1 MTVAEAQTLCLK
13 QGTPFYSYRL
23 PGERESVFGAQLD
36 GEVAPFR
43 QVGEQGKGF
52 ILVPFAESEEVP
64 AWFIRGDITFREVTT
79 DIEIR
84 TGLSGTMGLTD
95 IKPGQEPDISWEEY
109 ESQVAAMV
117 AALKQG
123 QVRKMVLSRTITLQE
138 RAYEKAAVWYTALAD
153 RYPEA
158 FVFLVF
164 VPGKTCWLGAT
175 PEIFLRQSAAG
186 TETMALAGTR
196 RVGTSGAWG
205 QKEIEEQAIVTEYMA
220 ELLETVCGEKWRRQ
234 GPFSKQAGRVELCI
248 RLLRWE
254 GYL

>member
-1 MTVAEAQTLCLK
+1 
-13 QGTPFYSYRL
+13 
-23 PGERESVFGAQLD
+23 
-36 GEVAPFR
+36 
-43 QVGEQGKGF
+43 
-52 ILVPFAESEEVP
+52 
-64 AWFIRGDITFREVTT
+64 
-79 DIEIR
+79 
-84 TGLSGTMGLTD
+84 MGLTD

-117 AALKQG
+117 ATLKQG

-186 TETMALAGTR
+186 TETMALAGT
-196 RVGTSGAWG
+196 
-205 QKEIEEQAIVTEYMA
+205 Q
-220 ELLETVCGEKWRRQ
+220 
-234 GPFSKQAGRVELCI
+234 
-248 RLLRWE
+248 E
-254 GYL
+254 G

>member
-52 ILVPFAESEEVP
+52 ILVPFAESEELP

-138 RAYEKAAVWYTALAD
+138 RAYEKAAVWYTVGSDTGDFLEAVGGWNRD
-153 RYPEA
+153 YGSGGYPK
-158 FVFLVF
+158 
-164 VPGKTCWLGAT
+164 GRNIRSLGA
-175 PEIFLRQSAAG
+175 EGDRG
-186 TETMALAGTR
+186 TGYRNGIYGRAVRDRMWRKMATARPLFKT
-196 RVGTSGAWG
+196 
-205 QKEIEEQAIVTEYMA
+205 
-220 ELLETVCGEKWRRQ
+220 
-234 GPFSKQAGRVELCI
+234 GRT
-248 RLLRWE
+248 
-254 GYL
+254 G

>member
-36 GEVAPFR
+36 CEVAPFR

-164 VPGKTCWLGAT
+164 VPGKTCDTGDFLEAVGGWNRDYGSGGYPKGRNIRSLGA
-175 PEIFLRQSAAG
+175 EGDRG
-186 TETMALAGTR
+186 TGYRNGIYGRAVRDGM
-196 RVGTSGAWG
+196 
-205 QKEIEEQAIVTEYMA
+205 
-220 ELLETVCGEKWRRQ
+220 WRKMSTG
-234 GPFSKQAGRVELCI
+234 GPLFKASRTG
-248 RLLRWE
+248 
-254 GYL
+254 

>member
-117 AALKQG
+117 RPPQGSRIPYRPGCRSFRLVISTSSIRPSLPGRQRGTHRRLPLTRACCKIAVVSGSSRMETKQNTVPACRHAGRANSCWVMAAPMAC
-123 QVRKMVLSRTITLQE
+123 RSRFL
-138 RAYEKAAVWYTALAD
+138 RSALACA
-153 RYPEA
+153 RA
-158 FVFLVF
+158 SVF
-164 VPGKTCWLGAT
+164 VIT
-175 PEIFLRQSAAG
+175 F
-186 TETMALAGTR
+186 
-196 RVGTSGAWG
+196 TSHP
-205 QKEIEEQAIVTEYMA
+205 
-220 ELLETVCGEKWRRQ
+220 L
-234 GPFSKQAGRVELCI
+234 
-248 RLLRWE
+248 
-254 GYL
+254 

>member
-1 MTVAEAQTLCLK
+1 
-13 QGTPFYSYRL
+13 
-23 PGERESVFGAQLD
+23 
-36 GEVAPFR
+36 
-43 QVGEQGKGF
+43 
-52 ILVPFAESEEVP
+52 
-64 AWFIRGDITFREVTT
+64 
-79 DIEIR
+79 
-84 TGLSGTMGLTD
+84 
-95 IKPGQEPDISWEEY
+95 
-109 ESQVAAMV
+109 MV

-220 ELLETVCGEKWRRQ
+220 ELLETVCGEKWRQ
-234 GPFSKQAGRVELCI
+234 EGPFSKQAGQVEHLCTVFRHEGKLTPGLTDRVRRALHPTPAVGGVPAGSALPMIRRIEGRNRRYYAGYVGPVSGDGCWDWFVNLRCMELWPDRI
-248 RLLRWE
+248 RLHIGGGITALSDPRKEWE
-254 GYL
+254 ETELKSRTLLDIVQYSDK

>member
-220 ELLETVCGEKWRRQ
+220 ELLETVCGEKWR
-234 GPFSKQAGRVELCI
+234 QAGPLFKTGRT
-248 RLLRWE
+248 
-254 GYL
+254 G

>member
-109 ESQVAAMV
+109 ENTDDSSSENYASADDSLSSSTLHYLFVDG
-117 AALKQG
+117 KG
-123 QVRKMVLSRTITLQE
+123 NVLSREYTTAAPVSDCQPVVKDSKVVYYASNANTVNFYSIDANDGTASKKIYRTAGENATWDFANGVLTISVLK
-138 RAYEKAAVWYTALAD
+138 YW
-153 RYPEA
+153 
-158 FVFLVF
+158 
-164 VPGKTCWLGAT
+164 
-175 PEIFLRQSAAG
+175 
-186 TETMALAGTR
+186 
-196 RVGTSGAWG
+196 
-205 QKEIEEQAIVTEYMA
+205 
-220 ELLETVCGEKWRRQ
+220 
-234 GPFSKQAGRVELCI
+234 
-248 RLLRWE
+248 
-254 GYL
+254 

>member
-1 MTVAEAQTLCLK
+1 MRTFKNQMQAFAIKQLLK
-13 QGTPFYSYRL
+13 YEMCIRDS
-23 PGERESVFGAQLD
+23 

-138 RAYEKAAVWYTALAD
+138 RAYEKAAVWYTACLL
-153 RYPEA
+153 Y
-158 FVFLVF
+158 
-164 VPGKTCWLGAT
+164 
-175 PEIFLRQSAAG
+175 
-186 TETMALAGTR
+186 
-196 RVGTSGAWG
+196 TS
-205 QKEIEEQAIVTEYMA
+205 
-220 ELLETVCGEKWRRQ
+220 CS
-234 GPFSKQAGRVELCI
+234 F
-248 RLLRWE
+248 
-254 GYL
+254 

>member
-1 MTVAEAQTLCLK
+1 MDTFAGYLLNSDKNDSCRSTNALFEA
-13 QGTPFYSYRL
+13 GNPFLFLSFTGRT
-23 PGERESVFGAQLD
+23 RICFGAQLD

-138 RAYEKAAVWYTALAD
+138 RAYESGC
-153 RYPEA
+153 
-158 FVFLVF
+158 LVYCF
-164 VPGKTCWLGAT
+164 G
-175 PEIFLRQSAAG
+175 
-186 TETMALAGTR
+186 
-196 RVGTSGAWG
+196 
-205 QKEIEEQAIVTEYMA
+205 
-220 ELLETVCGEKWRRQ
+220 
-234 GPFSKQAGRVELCI
+234 
-248 RLLRWE
+248 
-254 GYL
+254 

>member
-95 IKPGQEPDISWEEY
+95 IKPGQEPDISWVI
-109 ESQVAAMV
+109 SPH
-117 AALKQG
+117 
-123 QVRKMVLSRTITLQE
+123 IPHTL
-138 RAYEKAAVWYTALAD
+138 RISTVCALAPI
-153 RYPEA
+153 R
-158 FVFLVF
+158 
-164 VPGKTCWLGAT
+164 
-175 PEIFLRQSAAG
+175 SA
-186 TETMALAGTR
+186 L
-196 RVGTSGAWG
+196 SH
-205 QKEIEEQAIVTEYMA
+205 
-220 ELLETVCGEKWRRQ
+220 
-234 GPFSKQAGRVELCI
+234 VE
-248 RLLRWE
+248 R
-254 GYL
+254 

>member
-109 ESQVAAMV
+109 ESQVS
-117 AALKQG
+117 LPTNRFYQEQKPKTQKLPDNDQPKQ
-123 QVRKMVLSRTITLQE
+123 
-138 RAYEKAAVWYTALAD
+138 YTRQPLFHK
-153 RYPEA
+153 P
-158 FVFLVF
+158 
-164 VPGKTCWLGAT
+164 VPVK
-175 PEIFLRQSAAG
+175 
-186 TETMALAGTR
+186 
-196 RVGTSGAWG
+196 
-205 QKEIEEQAIVTEYMA
+205 
-220 ELLETVCGEKWRRQ
+220 
-234 GPFSKQAGRVELCI
+234 
-248 RLLRWE
+248 
-254 GYL
+254 

>member
-23 PGERESVFGAQLD
+23 PGKRESVFGAQLD

-109 ESQVAAMV
+109 ENTDDSSSENYASADDSLSSSTSPTQ
-117 AALKQG
+117 
-123 QVRKMVLSRTITLQE
+123 KMISNLLSRACATFFTRIG
-138 RAYEKAAVWYTALAD
+138 
-153 RYPEA
+153 
-158 FVFLVF
+158 LVS
-164 VPGKTCWLGAT
+164 P
-175 PEIFLRQSAAG
+175 
-186 TETMALAGTR
+186 
-196 RVGTSGAWG
+196 
-205 QKEIEEQAIVTEYMA
+205 
-220 ELLETVCGEKWRRQ
+220 
-234 GPFSKQAGRVELCI
+234 
-248 RLLRWE
+248 
-254 GYL
+254 